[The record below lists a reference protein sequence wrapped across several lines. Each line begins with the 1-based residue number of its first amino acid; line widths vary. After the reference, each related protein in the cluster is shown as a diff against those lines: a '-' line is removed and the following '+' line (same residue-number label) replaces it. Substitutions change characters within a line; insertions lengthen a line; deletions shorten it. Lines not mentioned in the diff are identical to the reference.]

1 MSEATQGSTVHVHY
15 TGRTEDG
22 TVFDSSADRDPLS
35 FELGSGR
42 VIPGFESAVEG
53 MQIGDEK
60 TVTIPSTDAY
70 GPRRDELI
78 HEVGREQLPPDLS
91 PEVGQHLHLRT
102 PDGQTMQVQVVEVGD
117 ESIALDANHPLA
129 GKDLTF
135 EIELVGVE

>member
-15 TGRTEDG
+15 TGRTEEG
-22 TVFDSSADRDPLS
+22 VVFDSSADRDPLS
-35 FELGSGR
+35 FELGAGR
-42 VIPGFESAVEG
+42 VIPGFESAVDG
-53 MQIGDEK
+53 MQVGEEK

-70 GPRRDELI
+70 GPHREDLI
-78 HEVGREQLPPDLS
+78 HEVGRAQLPPDLS

-102 PDGQTMQVQVVEVGD
+102 PDGQTMQVQVVQVGE
-117 ESIALDANHPLA
+117 ESIQLDANHPLA